1 MVTVSNRFDI
11 NRQRVLCDIGYRADF
26 EPSARMVSLVNEYTE
41 NAHELIEPAYSY
53 VIKDIKLVQGPR
65 VVIEDSITFESEV
78 IARLLEQCE
87 KVAVFTMTI
96 GNPLEE
102 MVCYLAESGLILQA
116 SVLDAIGSGIAE
128 KLADFVQDRIG
139 EIARAQGLTISRR
152 FSPGYCDWDVSQQKM
167 VFRAMRG
174 DTAGISLTDGCLMV
188 PGKSISGIIGIGN
201 SNVENYNPCIT
212 CDKHDCVGRR

>member
-1 MVTVSNRFDI
+1 
-11 NRQRVLCDIGYRADF
+11 
-26 EPSARMVSLVNEYTE
+26 MVSLVNEYTQ
-41 NAHELIEPAYSY
+41 NAHDLIEPSYSY
-53 VIKDIKLVQGPR
+53 VIKDIKLVQDTR

-78 IARLLEQCE
+78 IAWLLEQCE

-96 GNPLEE
+96 GNRLEG
-102 MVCYLAESGLILQA
+102 MVCYLAESELILQA
-116 SVLDAIGSGIAE
+116 AVLDAIGSGIAE
-128 KLADFVQDRIG
+128 KLADFVQERIG

-174 DTAGISLTDGCLMV
+174 DTAGISLTAGCLML
-188 PGKSISGIIGIGN
+188 PRKSISGIIGIGN

-212 CDKHDCVGRR
+212 CDKYDCTGRR

>member
-1 MVTVSNRFDI
+1 MVTVSSRFDI
-11 NRQRVLCDIGYRADF
+11 NRQQVFCDIGYRADC
-26 EPSARMVSLVNEYTE
+26 EPSARMVSLVNAYTQ
-41 NAHELIEPAYSY
+41 NAHDLIEPSYSY
-53 VIKDIKLVQGPR
+53 VTKDIKLVQCPR

-116 SVLDAIGSGIAE
+116 AVLDAIGSGIAE
-128 KLADFVQDRIG
+128 KLADFIQERMG
-139 EIARAQGLTISRR
+139 EIAHAQGLTISRR
-152 FSPGYCDWDVSQQKM
+152 FSPGYCDWDVSQQEM

-174 DTAGISLTDGCLMV
+174 DTAGISLTAGCLML
-188 PGKSISGIIGIGN
+188 PRKSISGIIGIGN
-201 SNVENYNPCIT
+201 SNVETYNPCIT